1 VNGSLLFTAA
11 RLFDG
16 EHETA
21 TPDVAVLVH
30 DGVVRR
36 IGPQSAEWPSDVE
49 RVSFGQATILPG
61 LIDAHAH
68 LCFDGSAE
76 PIAHLAAL
84 DDDGAID
91 VMERSA
97 MHALGA
103 GVTTLRDL
111 GSRGDTIFRLR
122 QRWVSA
128 GDRRPV
134 PTLLAAGRPMTI
146 PDGHC
151 WFLGG
156 VTHGEADL
164 LATVRQEVDRGADV
178 IKIMATGGAMTA
190 SSDPGRPQFPADT
203 LRRAVDQV
211 HQLGR
216 PVASHA
222 HSTRGIHEAVAAGVQ
237 TVEHATFL
245 TDRGSELTD
254 ADIALV
260 LASDVVLV
268 PTLAPIRRAFELNT
282 PSRLGQERGI
292 SPEAFLEQRYS
303 AVRRAHAAG
312 IRQIA
317 GSDCGVDQVSHDSV
331 LLEIEELH
339 TAGLSRVEALRAA
352 TGWSADALGV
362 ADRAGR
368 VAPDLPA
375 DLLIVDGDPFDDLGA
390 LRRPVAVYKAGMLV

>member
-1 VNGSLLFTAA
+1 MTGSLLFTAA

-21 TPDVAVLVH
+21 ARDVAVLVH

-36 IGPQSAEWPSDVE
+36 IGPQAADWPTDVE
-49 RVSFGQATILPG
+49 RVGFGQATILPG
-61 LIDAHAH
+61 LIDAHVH

-76 PIAHLAAL
+76 PVAHLAAL
-84 DDDGAID
+84 DDEGVIELMAN
-91 VMERSA
+91 SA
-97 MHALGA
+97 LHALAA

-122 QRWVSA
+122 QRWASA

-134 PTLLAAGRPMTI
+134 PTVLAAGRPMTI

-156 VTHGEADL
+156 VTNGEADL
-164 LATVRQEVDRGADV
+164 LATVRQEIDRGADL
-178 IKIMATGGAMTA
+178 IKIMATGGAMTM
-190 SSDPGRPQFPADT
+190 SSDPGKPQFPADT
-203 LRRAVDQV
+203 LTRAVDQI

-216 PVASHA
+216 PVAAHA
-222 HSTRGIHEAVAAGVQ
+222 HSTRGIHQAVAAGVQ
-237 TVEHATFL
+237 TIEHATFL

-254 ADIALV
+254 ADIDLL
-260 LASDVVLV
+260 LASDVVLD
-268 PTLAPIRRAFELNT
+268 PTLAPIRRALDLNT

-292 SPEAFLEQRYS
+292 PPEAFLEQRYD

-312 IRQIA
+312 VRQIA
-317 GSDCGVDQVSHDSV
+317 GSDCGVDQVAHDSV
-331 LLEIEELH
+331 LLEIEQLH
-339 TAGLSRVEALRAA
+339 AAGLSRAHALLAA
-352 TGWSADALGV
+352 TGRSADALGV

-375 DLLIVDGDPFDDLGA
+375 DLLVVDGDPLADLGA
-390 LRRPVAVYKAGMLV
+390 LRRPVAVYKAGRLV